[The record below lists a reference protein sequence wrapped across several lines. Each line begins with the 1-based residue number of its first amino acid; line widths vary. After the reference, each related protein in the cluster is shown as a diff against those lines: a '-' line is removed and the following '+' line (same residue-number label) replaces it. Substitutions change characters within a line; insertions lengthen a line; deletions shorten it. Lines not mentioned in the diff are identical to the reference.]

1 MTLSREEIQ
10 ELNDKADA
18 HLLKRKRKKTLRILA
33 WLGFS
38 GIVVL
43 LDQLSKWGVT
53 EYMIR
58 PRIFGDTQGSLDF
71 LSWYADQPARLPFA
85 HIEVFDFFNFVMVWN
100 TGVSFGMMAQAGP
113 YAPYILVA
121 LALGIAGLFTVWL
134 VGARENIHRFC
145 YALVI
150 GGAIGNVIDRLRFKA
165 VIDFLDF
172 HLGSWHYPAFNV
184 ADSAVVLGVGGLIFA
199 LAITDFKRKKELK
212 TRIKNRTEERKR
224 FLKRF
229 GLYTKR

>member
-1 MTLSREEIQ
+1 
-10 ELNDKADA
+10 
-18 HLLKRKRKKTLRILA
+18 
-33 WLGFS
+33 
-38 GIVVL
+38 
-43 LDQLSKWGVT
+43 
-53 EYMIR
+53 
-58 PRIFGDTQGSLDF
+58 
-71 LSWYADQPARLPFA
+71 
-85 HIEVFDFFNFVMVWN
+85 
-100 TGVSFGMMAQAGP
+100 MMAQAGP